1 MTFAVSVVA
10 DKEITGLA
18 IRCTQIVCGE
28 PLKTVCALPAV
39 SEIEN
44 DAAAVK
50 LDARA
55 FVSPGSAVDCA
66 EIVHTSSVV

>member
-1 MTFAVSVVA
+1 MVA
-10 DKEITGLA
+10 DKAITGLA

-28 PLKTVCALPAV
+28 PLRVVCALPAV
-39 SEIEN
+39 SAIEN

-50 LDARA
+50 LDARE

>member
-1 MTFAVSVVA
+1 MTGA
-10 DKEITGLA
+10 A

-28 PLKTVCALPAV
+28 PLKVVCALPAV

-44 DAAAVK
+44 VDAAVNV
-50 LDARA
+50 DARG
-55 FVSPGSAVDCA
+55 FVSPGSAVDCT